1 MKLYKYSL
9 DKSSRKYLCPKCGK
23 KKLVRYIN
31 TITGELEGSE
41 FGRCD
46 REDSCGYSLYPKL
59 ENLEFRKIERSL
71 AIRRGNSNHLK
82 TQKQVFIP
90 WATLHSTLSGY
101 NECSFFTFLS
111 KKGIPDELLE
121 KVIEM
126 YFLGTI
132 QTGYLLGALSIPYI
146 NEEDNIAFV
155 QVKMFN
161 ESNNTIKTNAFHTLL
176 NKNSGND
183 WVNEYEKNE
192 QKVTCFFGS
201 HLLKRY
207 PNNPVVLVEAPKTAI
222 YGACY
227 YGVPKSENDFL
238 WLAVY
243 NKSSL
248 TEDKFKI
255 LEGRKI
261 LLIPDLSIDSV
272 TFNEWKDKALL
283 FARKL
288 NSTNISVFDF
298 LERCAPADL
307 RNSGGDFADYLAQ
320 FSWQDFNAKFIRDKS
335 DKGDPQRKHFAKVS
349 IVEKPNSELILLFEP
364 FKGYSMKEIIDM
376 LEDNFIYLKLNDS
389 EVIESLI
396 DKSVIKRDFD
406 RDNYYRF
413 DSAPF

>member
-23 KKLVRYIN
+23 KKLVRYVN
-31 TITGELEGSE
+31 SITGELEGSE

-46 REDSCGYSLYPKL
+46 REVSCGYSLYPKL
-59 ENLEFRKIERSL
+59 ENVEFSKIERSL
-71 AIRRGNSNHLK
+71 TIRRGNSNHIK

-90 WATLHSTLSGY
+90 WETLHSTFLGY

-126 YFLGTI
+126 YYLGTI
-132 QTGYLLGALSIPYI
+132 QTGYLSGALSIPFI

-161 ESNNTIKTNAFHTLL
+161 ESNNTIKTNALHTLL
-176 NKNSGND
+176 NRNSGND

-207 PNNPVVLVEAPKTAI
+207 PNSPVVLVEAPKTAI

-288 NSTNISVFDF
+288 NSTNIIVFDF

-335 DKGDPQRKHFAKVS
+335 DKGDPKRKHFAKVS
-349 IVEKPNSELILLFEP
+349 IVEKPNSELIQLFEP
-364 FKGYSMKEIIDM
+364 YKGYSMKEIIDM

-396 DKSVIKRDFD
+396 DKSVIKRDYD

>member
-23 KKLVRYIN
+23 KKLVRYVN
-31 TITGELEGSE
+31 SITGELEGSE

-59 ENLEFRKIERSL
+59 ENVEFSKIERSL
-71 AIRRGNSNHLK
+71 TIRRGNSIHLK
-82 TQKQVFIP
+82 TRKQVFIP
-90 WATLHSTLSGY
+90 WETLHSTFSGY

-126 YFLGTI
+126 YYLGTI

-161 ESNNTIKTNAFHTLL
+161 ESNNTIKTNALHSLL
-176 NKNSGND
+176 NRNSEND

-227 YGVPKSENDFL
+227 YGVPKTESDFL

-248 TEDKFKI
+248 TENKFKI

-288 NSTNISVFDF
+288 NSTNVSIFDF
-298 LERCAPADL
+298 LEQCAPADL

-320 FSWQDFNAKFIRDKS
+320 FSWQDFNAKFISDKS
-335 DKGDPQRKHFAKVS
+335 DKGDPQRKHFTKES

-364 FKGYSMKEIIDM
+364 YKGYSKQEIIDM
-376 LEDNFIYLKLNDS
+376 LADNFIFLKLNDS

-396 DKSVIKRDFD
+396 DKCVIKRDYD